1 LSPPWPPLSPHPSF
15 EEEQSEGDV
24 AAGGAD
30 AVVVAG
36 GRESAPGTEVHRDGS
51 ATVTVTVMVTTPFEP
66 LSEGAGAG
74 ASVGTGAAG
83 SVGFGFGA

>member
-1 LSPPWPPLSPHPSF
+1 MLT
-15 EEEQSEGDV
+15 
-24 AAGGAD
+24 GGAD

-66 LSEGAGAG
+66 LSAGAYLESYG
-74 ASVGTGAAG
+74 
-83 SVGFGFGA
+83 